1 MQGGALL
8 ATGVICLA
16 FKGPEGG
23 EAEEE
28 KKQQ

>member
-16 FKGPEGG
+16 FKGPEGD
-23 EAEEE
+23 EEE
-28 KKQQ
+28 KKKKQ